1 MARIGITLGDP
12 AGIGPEIVVKALAK
26 LRKEPIHLTIIGSV
40 SILTAAQMMLKTNF
54 PLPRVADTGEVDF
67 EFSRVQP
74 SAGKAALEAI
84 KQAVKLLKEGEIDSL
99 VTAPVSK
106 EAIGLS
112 EPGFTGHT
120 EFLASE
126 FGTGEVLM
134 VAHSPYASF
143 AFVTTHHPLQDV
155 PGLITTDRVLHKLEL
170 YNDFLVTLH
179 GREVSIAVL
188 ALNPHSEEFSYGE
201 EKKIADA
208 VSAANKE
215 GLDVQG
221 PYPADTFHRH
231 IQEVDGFLTQY
242 HDQGMIPA
250 KMLARGK
257 GVNITWGLGFV
268 RTSPLHGTAFDIAG
282 KGEADPS
289 SMIAA
294 IRMADY
300 LTRS

>member
-12 AGIGPEIVVKALAK
+12 AGIGPEIVVKALAR

-40 SILTAAQMMLKTNF
+40 SILSAAQMMLKMNF
-54 PLPRVADTGEVDF
+54 SLPRVADTGEVEF
-67 EFSRVQP
+67 EFGRVQH

-84 KQAVKLLKEGEIDSL
+84 KKAVKLLKEGEIDAL

-112 EPGFTGHT
+112 VPGFTGHT
-120 EFLASE
+120 EFLAHE
-126 FGTGEVLM
+126 FGAHEVLM
-134 VAHSPYASF
+134 IAHSLYASF

-155 PGLITTDRVLHKLEL
+155 PGLITTDRVLRKLEL
-170 YNDFLVTLH
+170 YADFLRTLH
-179 GREVSIAVL
+179 GREANMAVL
-188 ALNPHSEEFSYGE
+188 ALNPHGEEFSYGE

-250 KMLARGK
+250 KMLARGQ
-257 GVNITWGLGFV
+257 GVNVTWGLPFV

-294 IRMADY
+294 IRMADR
-300 LTRS
+300 LTGS

>member
-1 MARIGITLGDP
+1 VARIGITLGDP

-40 SILTAAQMMLKTNF
+40 SILTATQMMLKTNF
-54 PLPRVADTGEVDF
+54 PLPRAIDTDEVEF
-67 EFSRVQP
+67 EFGRVQP

-84 KQAVKLLKEGEIDSL
+84 KKAVKLLKEGEIDAL
-99 VTAPVSK
+99 VSAPVNK
-106 EAIGLS
+106 EAVGLS
-112 EPGFTGHT
+112 VPGFTGHT
-120 EFLASE
+120 EFLAHE
-126 FGTGEVLM
+126 FGAREVLM

-155 PGLITTDRVLHKLEL
+155 PGLISTDRVLRKIEL
-170 YNDFLVTLH
+170 YNDFLATLH
-179 GREVSIAVL
+179 GRNASIAVL
-188 ALNPHSEEFSYGE
+188 ALNPHSGEFSRGE
-201 EKKIADA
+201 EEKITEA
-208 VSAANKE
+208 VRLARGA
-215 GLDVQG
+215 GIDVQG
-221 PYPADTFHRH
+221 PYPADTFHLYM
-231 IQEVDGFLTQY
+231 EDVDGFLVQY

-250 KMLARGK
+250 KLLARGQ

-268 RTSPLHGTAFDIAG
+268 RTSPLHGTGFDIAG